1 MYRIIVLVLVLVTG
15 FLFSA
20 ASADIA
26 VEGVST
32 YSYQYTITNFEQFSD
47 HIFLTSS
54 AIWGW
59 EYPFIIQD
67 GTFGGGYKLDGF
79 VLHAIPSADI
89 DPDKITDLN
98 ASDTLSDETNESGAS
113 SYLADLPFL
122 TANISLPKGAFFEDK
137 LGIENVTVN
146 LNITTL
152 NETSF
157 DAIKE
162 SALFGYRDGTVLQV
176 PMSGDDEPVPPEFS

>member
-1 MYRIIVLVLVLVTG
+1 MYRMIIFILVIGL
-15 FLFSA
+15 LFST
-20 ASADIA
+20 ASADVA

-32 YSYQYTITNFEQFSD
+32 YFYQYAISNFEEFKD
-47 HIFLTSS
+47 YIFLTSS

-89 DPDKITDLN
+89 DPDTIADIN
-98 ASDTLSDETNESGAS
+98 AGDALTDETRDSGVS
-113 SYLADLPFL
+113 SYLASLPFL
-122 TANISLPKGAFFEDK
+122 TANISLPKGAFFEDD
-137 LGIENVTVN
+137 LEIENVTVV
-146 LNITTL
+146 LNITAL

-157 DAIKE
+157 DVKKDA
-162 SALFGYRDGTVLQV
+162 ALFGYRDGTVIQV
-176 PMSGDDEPVPPEFS
+176 PMSGDDEPVPPAAS